1 MAIVKIKASKATP
14 EKAIAYVTD
23 ENKAGAV
30 RTRWLDPSRDF
41 AEQFRE
47 EAIMWGKPWR
57 PDDRKYYHL
66 KLSFHPSD
74 WVKNGGTLSEDE
86 ALDIGMGLVIEF
98 FREHSSVLATHTDTE
113 YLHVHGIINAVSLT
127 NGSMIDMRNELYRKF
142 KDRVQ
147 EICEERGLHALDWRE
162 ATIEAR
168 ARERQNGAPISE
180 SFAELGLR
188 NRGEVVW
195 KDELRAVID
204 DAATTCT
211 SMEEFTEQLL
221 VNGVVITRITNRTI
235 SYKLR
240 NYRVCRGDGLGADY
254 TLEAIRHAL
263 AHNVEPV
270 EDQDY
275 VNLDDRIDDAEI
287 FGEKKRKKIS
297 LEERQAYR
305 AIGRDAFMSRME
317 IDEICDFADRATW
330 NEKQEF
336 WTKAQKIKEDFWNQW
351 RAKRD
356 YLEKERKMLLSGL
369 RSAKQL
375 RWLFDPRNR
384 RAGLFSVVVGM
395 IVFRDVGD
403 PEQYRKKLA
412 KVNESIKALKDVG
425 DAFRTASA
433 RTTDILRVNGYSIE
447 KYTKAVKA
455 LQDAADGL
463 DKKKETADD
472 ETVKLVRRVARE
484 MELARELER
493 CEKRVKEAQADFKYS
508 SRENAEE
515 ALEELERAKEA
526 LVDIKETLAAHRT
539 FRSWE
544 LDQQARAARDA
555 RMAAREVQK
564 ANDAAEEAARR
575 KRTADHESGFAE
587 IFSTK

>member
-86 ALDIGMGLVIEF
+86 ALDIGMELVIEF

-113 YLHVHGIINAVSLT
+113 HLHVHGIINAVSLT

-263 AHNVEPV
+263 AHNVVPQE
-270 EDQDY
+270 EEYDA
-275 VNLDDRIDDAEI
+275 LDSTIDDAANI
-287 FGEKKRKKIS
+287 GKKRKKIS
-297 LEERQAYR
+297 LEERQILR
-305 AIGRDAFMSRME
+305 DIGRDAFIPRME
-317 IDEICDFADRATW
+317 SDDICDFADRATW
-330 NEKQEF
+330 DEKQEF
-336 WTKAQKIKEDFWNQW
+336 WKKAQKIKEKFWDDW
-351 RAKRD
+351 RARRGS
-356 YLEKERKMLLSGL
+356 LEDERKKLLSDL
-369 RSAKQL
+369 RRAKKSK
-375 RWLFDPRNR
+375 WLFDPRNR
-384 RAGLFSVVVGM
+384 RKSLFSVVVGL
-395 IVFRDVGD
+395 IVFRDLAD
-403 PEQYRKKLA
+403 PEVYRKDLA
-412 KVNESIKALKDVG
+412 AVNAQIKALIEVG
-425 DAFRTASA
+425 DKFRAASA
-433 RTTDILRVNGYSIE
+433 SATLTLRANGYSTE
-447 KYTKAVKA
+447 KY
-455 LQDAADGL
+455 
-463 DKKKETADD
+463 
-472 ETVKLVRRVARE
+472 
-484 MELARELER
+484 
-493 CEKRVKEAQADFKYS
+493 
-508 SRENAEE
+508 EE
-515 ALEELERAKEA
+515 ALKSLQGAADKLNQPGGRKKPMEIDRGFECLISVVNCEDKVRRAQEDYDLA
-526 LVDIKETLAAHRT
+526 LP
-539 FRSWE
+539 
-544 LDQQARAARDA
+544 DQQEAASRRLEEAKANLEEAKAAWDANMEYKRWMRDAKDREAREARRAEQKAEEEARD
-555 RMAAREVQK
+555 
-564 ANDAAEEAARR
+564 
-575 KRTADHESGFAE
+575 KRTEDHKAGFGE
-587 IFSTK
+587 IFGK

>member
-1 MAIVKIKASKATP
+1 
-14 EKAIAYVTD
+14 
-23 ENKAGAV
+23 
-30 RTRWLDPSRDF
+30 
-41 AEQFRE
+41 
-47 EAIMWGKPWR
+47 
-57 PDDRKYYHL
+57 
-66 KLSFHPSD
+66 
-74 WVKNGGTLSEDE
+74 
-86 ALDIGMGLVIEF
+86 
-98 FREHSSVLATHTDTE
+98 
-113 YLHVHGIINAVSLT
+113 
-127 NGSMIDMRNELYRKF
+127 MIDMRNELYRKF

-305 AIGRDAFMSRME
+305 AIRRDAFMSRME

-484 MELARELER
+484 MELARELEMPGWQLER
-493 CEKRVKEAQADFKYS
+493 SKRQTMLLKRLPEESAQQTMNQALRKFSVPNNAAHPRKMNRTSKQAAFALGAVEGVLSFVDDAVDFVHSADIVGKLLADFTAVCQIIAVFRIS
-508 SRENAEE
+508 QHSLLGADFPLGGVGDHTVCCVTSAGEE
-515 ALEELERAKEA
+515 ANVGIDAFHKPLR
-526 LVDIKETLAAHRT
+526 
-539 FRSWE
+539 FRSHIGHGMHQKQATGAVI
-544 LDQQARAARDA
+544 LDFLFPKSDGGFWAIGDH
-555 RMAAREVQK
+555 
-564 ANDAAEEAARR
+564 NDILQL
-575 KRTADHESGFAE
+575 F
-587 IFSTK
+587 